1 MAYEEARAERDF
13 RQNPPSNAPGQDP
26 FDDWDSIPLG
36 SSSVE
41 DISQSNDTTNINDT
55 LNNINTNV
63 GNNTN
68 PNNQQNPQGYAKS
81 GEEVLFDTVVIA
93 GKGVFKYLKFFVQ
106 SLTNNTP
113 SDWHALGVQICKCS
127 VGFFFV
133 GCFFLIL
140 DIFRK
145 SGNHPI
151 DLMIGSL
158 MATIPGLV
166 LCSHFDA
173 NPTPESEVN
182 NEEENFNNNSNFDND
197 FDFGSSS
204 LFDEEEGLGDN
215 NDFNFSDDSFSES
228 DSESSEDDDDS
239 IWDEYLNDD
248 SDFFEDFSNDSSSI
262 ESNDFSVSEALESVP
277 EITPGTQ
284 TRQYLFETFCKVLPT
299 MNPGFAKMNSISTES
314 DDFYYFEDL
323 LRSAAYQV
331 GTKEENIPELVSVYE
346 NPFIYRLNCTRPA
359 GLKEQLIADEIAS
372 TYSRDDNNMEYLTG
386 VYATIETAVNVYTIN
401 LFKGMLLDPKQ
412 QKPITISL
420 GDVYKEISD
429 YIKDPSV
436 QMPFVWGIN
445 ELGKTLYCDVIDTN
459 SIIISGEPRGGKSW
473 KGQSIIAQLAMFN
486 SPKEIEFYFF
496 DTKNNAS
503 DYRHLSEVLPHAKYF
518 CGDPLKVNKGIERVL
533 DKAVEERGKIITN
546 AGCINIKDYN
556 KKFPDNKLPYMY
568 IVIDELMGLMEFFNT
583 NDMKDEA
590 TKFKGYLSTMVSK
603 LAYAGVRFILFP
615 HRIVDS
621 VIAKNTYSLVSCRA
635 IVNQLNE
642 DDLKSA
648 IGVTKKTFPYS
659 LAQKGDMAVVSKE
672 ISGGKASF
680 CHAEILSS
688 SNESNEKLFDFIG
701 SVWKRLEPDCGCITF
716 TGSIGGRIDINKPY
730 SDFNSSTPVLARD
743 NTNGAKEYEYNGF
756 SEEPTN
762 GGFSGIES
770 LGELDNTG
778 EQVDESY
785 WDQLLL

>member
-26 FDDWDSIPLG
+26 FDDWDSIPMG

-41 DISQSNDTTNINDT
+41 DISQSSNTPSINET
-55 LNNINTNV
+55 LNSVNTNTQ
-63 GNNTN
+63 NNN
-68 PNNQQNPQGYAKS
+68 MLNNQQNPQGYVKS
-81 GEEVLFDTVVIA
+81 GEEVLFDTIVVA
-93 GKGVFKYLKFFVQ
+93 GKGVFKYLKFFVK
-106 SLTNNTP
+106 SLTNNDAN
-113 SDWHALGVQICKCS
+113 DWHKLGVQICKCS
-127 VGFFFV
+127 AGFFFV

-140 DIFRK
+140 DIFRR

-158 MATIPGLV
+158 MAVIPGLV

-173 NPTPESEVN
+173 SPKESEVAS
-182 NEEENFNNNSNFDND
+182 NEEENFGGNFDSGD
-197 FDFGSSS
+197 SFDFSGDS
-204 LFDEEEGLGDN
+204 FFEEETKVNTFEGI
-215 NDFNFSDDSFSES
+215 E
-228 DSESSEDDDDS
+228 EEEEDDDN
-239 IWDEYLNDD
+239 IWDEFLSED
-248 SDFFEDFSNDSSSI
+248 SNLFEEVDNSSSI
-262 ESNDFSVSEALESVP
+262 ESEGFNVNTVINDVP

-284 TRQYLFETFCKVLPT
+284 TRQYLFETFCKVLPI
-299 MNPGFAKMNSISTES
+299 MNPGFAKMENISTES

-331 GTKEENIPELVSVYE
+331 GTKDENIPELVSVYE

-372 TYSRDDNNMEYLTG
+372 TYSRDDNNIQFRTG

-401 LFKGMLLDPKQ
+401 LFKGMLLDPQK

-429 YIKDPSV
+429 YIKDPKV
-436 QMPFVWGIN
+436 QMPFVWGVN
-445 ELGKTLYCDVIDTN
+445 ELGKTIYCDLIDTN

-568 IVIDELMGLMEFFNT
+568 VVIDELMGLMEFFNT
-583 NDMKDEA
+583 SDMKDEA
-590 TKFKGYLSTMVSK
+590 AKFKGFLSTMVSK

-621 VIAKNTYSLVSCRA
+621 VIGKNTYSLVSCRA
-635 IVNQLNE
+635 VVNQLSE
-642 DDLKSA
+642 EALKSA
-648 IGVTKKTFPYS
+648 IGVTKRTFPYS

-672 ISGGKASF
+672 INGGEASF
-680 CHAEILSS
+680 CHAEIIST

-701 SVWKRLEPDCGCITF
+701 SVWRRLEPDCDCITF
-716 TGSIGGRIDINKPY
+716 NGSIGGRIEINRPY
-730 SDFNSSTPVLARD
+730 SDLNKSTPVTARD
-743 NTNGAKEYEYNGF
+743 NTNGAKEYEYSGYSTNIENNGF
-756 SEEPTN
+756 S
-762 GGFSGIES
+762 GSGIED
-770 LGELDNTG
+770 LAELENNE

-785 WDQLLL
+785 WDQLF

>member
-26 FDDWDSIPLG
+26 FDDWDSIPMG

-41 DISQSNDTTNINDT
+41 DISQSSTTPNINDT
-55 LNNINTNV
+55 LNSVNTNINGV
-63 GNNTN
+63 NTQVN
-68 PNNQQNPQGYAKS
+68 GQQNPQATPKS
-81 GEEVLFDTVVIA
+81 SEEVVFDVAVKA
-93 GKGVFKYLKFFVQ
+93 GKGIFQYLKFFVT

-113 SDWHALGVQICKCS
+113 SDWHKLGVQICKCS
-127 VGFFFV
+127 AGFFLI

-140 DIFRK
+140 EIFRR
-145 SGNHPI
+145 SGNQPV

-158 MATIPGLV
+158 MALIPGLI
-166 LCSHFDA
+166 LCSHFNLDPIERED
-173 NPTPESEVN
+173 NS
-182 NEEENFNNNSNFDND
+182 NEEENFSNDTFSNSSD
-197 FDFGSSS
+197 FDDFS
-204 LFDEEEGLGDN
+204 LFDEDGQEDVDAFESFEN
-215 NDFNFSDDSFSES
+215 NSIF
-228 DSESSEDDDDS
+228 EDDDDDDDDL
-239 IWDEYLNDD
+239 WDDFLDED
-248 SDFFEDFSNDSSSI
+248 SDFFEDTDNTSTIESSSF
-262 ESNDFSVSEALESVP
+262 DVSTAMESVP

-299 MNPGFAKMNSISTES
+299 MNPGFAKMNSISSES

-331 GTKEENIPELVSVYE
+331 GTKDENIPELVSVYE
-346 NPFIYRLNCTRPA
+346 NPFIYRLNCSRPA

-372 TYSRDDNNMEYLTG
+372 TYSRDDNNIQFRIG
-386 VYATIETAVNVYTIN
+386 VYATIETSVNVYTIN

-420 GDVYKEISD
+420 GDVYKEIGD
-429 YIKDPSV
+429 YVKDPSI
-436 QMPFVWGIN
+436 QMPFVWGVN
-445 ELGKTLYCDVIDTN
+445 ELGKTIYCDVIDTN

-473 KGQSIIAQLAMFN
+473 KGQSIIAQLSMFN

-518 CGDPLKVNKGIERVL
+518 CGDPLRVNSGIERVL
-533 DKAVEERGKIITN
+533 DKAVEERGRIITD

-583 NDMKDEA
+583 HDMKDEA
-590 TKFKGYLSTMVSK
+590 TKFKGFLSTMVSK

-642 DDLKSA
+642 EDLKSA
-648 IGVTKKTFPYS
+648 IGVTKKSFPYS

-672 ISGGKASF
+672 VNGGKASF

-701 SVWKRLEPDCGCITF
+701 SVWKRLEPECSCITF
-716 TGSIGGRIDINKPY
+716 TGSIGGKIEINKPY
-730 SDFNSSTPVLARD
+730 VTLNKSTPAQARD
-743 NTNGAKEYEYNGF
+743 NTNGASEYEYSGF
-756 SEEPTN
+756 SNDTINE
-762 GGFSGIES
+762 GFSDIGS
-770 LGELDNTG
+770 LADLDDSTG
-778 EQVDESY
+778 EIDESY